1 MKTTITRISA
11 ALVLIAA
18 ATAATTASAQTASP
32 ETKFYGE
39 LGYTAL
45 QYKEPAGKADLGMGT
60 ATIGYEINKNFAV
73 EGALGTGISD
83 DNVNVLGTNVNV
95 DVDNSY
101 AVFLKPKAVVAQN
114 LEVFAKLGW
123 AKTKLKGSAGGFN
136 ASSTGSDFAYGA
148 GAQYSITP
156 TAYITGGY
164 MKLYDKNSVTA
175 DGWNIGVGYKF

>member
-11 ALVLIAA
+11 ALVVIAA
-18 ATAATTASAQTASP
+18 ATSASAQSASP
-32 ETKFYGE
+32 QTRLYGE

-45 QYKEPAGKADLGMGT
+45 QYKEPAGKADLGLGT

-73 EGALGTGISD
+73 EGSLGTGISD
-83 DNVNVLGTNVNV
+83 DNVNVSGTNVKV
-95 DVDNSY
+95 DIDNSY
-101 AVFLKPKAVVAQN
+101 GVFLKPKAQVAQD

-123 AKTKLKGSAGGFN
+123 AKTKLKANAGGFS
-136 ASSTGSDFAYGA
+136 ASNSGSDFAYGA

-156 TAYITGGY
+156 AAYITGGY